1 MATLTAKE
9 QKLLDDRL
17 ATFKAY
23 KKHTDRQ
30 AQIIALG
37 DKTTRTD
44 DEVKRLKALLDI
56 EQKALDLAESQKKL
70 DKLAKAEKDRER
82 QKFEHGTYQLGGLFR
97 ALLKENNPQFIQAF
111 RQAVEHKKIK
121 TTYTDNTPLYNEYEK
136 FLTGGNGSNNAPI
149 QSQSPQG
156 TNILPHSQNG

>member
-37 DKTTRTD
+37 DKTIRND
-44 DEVKRLKALLDI
+44 DEVKKLKALLDV
-56 EQKALDLAESQKKL
+56 EQKALDYANSQKEL
-70 DKLAKAEKDRER
+70 GKLAKAEKDKER
-82 QKFEHGTYQLGGLFR
+82 AKFEHGTFQLGGLFR

-111 RQAVEHKKIK
+111 RQAVANQKIK

-136 FLTGGNGSNNAPI
+136 FLTDGNGSQFASDLT
-149 QSQSPQG
+149 QTGQG
-156 TNILPHSQNG
+156 TNTPINF